1 MIVNFAFR
9 LPELINVSN
18 TERTVKDRHL
28 HCDWLTSAFA
38 DYVN

>member
-1 MIVNFAFR
+1 MIVKFSFR
-9 LPELINVSN
+9 LSELINVSD

-28 HCDWLTSAFA
+28 HCDWLTSDFA